1 MSARGVT
8 AIERLRGWSTDVP
21 AAAYSWA
28 ALALSGPEVMELLG
42 LVDGLEHRI
51 AELEAAAR
59 RCADCGRAA
68 RELIAT
74 QDGDGGVVW
83 LGPGCSRKRMQALA
97 ARAERLPIGGTK

>member
-1 MSARGVT
+1 MRV
-8 AIERLRGWSTDVP
+8 IDRLRGWSTDVP
-21 AAAYSWA
+21 AAAYSWS

-59 RCADCGRAA
+59 RCADCGRSA

-74 QDGDGGVVW
+74 ADADGGVLH
-83 LGPGCSRKRMQALA
+83 LGPGCLRKRLKKDAR
-97 ARAERLPIGGTK
+97 RAEPLPIGGAR

>member
-1 MSARGVT
+1 MR

-42 LVDGLEHRI
+42 LVDGLEHRV
-51 AELEAAAR
+51 AELEASVVPQR

-74 QDGDGGVVW
+74 QDGDGSVVY
-83 LGPGCSRKRMQALA
+83 LGPGCSRKRMTGALR
-97 ARAERLPIGGTK
+97 RAERLPIGGAR

>member
-1 MSARGVT
+1 MR

-42 LVDGLEHRI
+42 LVDGLEARV

-59 RCADCGRAA
+59 RCADCGRGA

-74 QDGDGGVVW
+74 QDADGGVVW
-83 LGPGCSRKRMQALA
+83 LGPGCARKRMRTLLGRAQA
-97 ARAERLPIGGTK
+97 LPIGGER